1 MQNTTEKISDDDTT
15 ISQDEL
21 TGLSNEQARQRLSE
35 YGLNEI
41 QEEHTNLFL
50 KFLHYFWGPIPWMI
64 EAAAILSGAV
74 GHWDDLILIIA
85 LLLINGLIG
94 FWEEHKASNALD
106 ALKNQ
111 LALKARVL
119 RSSHWQVIPAKELV
133 PGDIIRLRLGD
144 IVPADVRLLDGEYLR
159 VDQSAL
165 TGESLPIDKKIGD
178 QAYSGTI
185 AKQGEMVAEVEAT
198 GINTFFGRTAK
209 LVEGAGAVSHFQQA
223 VMRIGNFLIALA
235 VVLSIILISV
245 ELTRGSPLLHVLEF
259 VLILVIASIPV
270 AMPAVLSVTMALG
283 AKALSKH
290 KAIVSRLQSIEEM
303 AGIDIL
309 CADKTGTLTQNKLS
323 LGDPVIFEADNAD
336 DVTLAAALASRAENN
351 DAIDLAILESVSDR
365 KQLERYKQTKFTPFD
380 PVNKRTEARLTIQD
394 NSNQGQQPA
403 FSTSKG
409 APQIIIDLCRLSGE
423 TRKRAEDAVEQLASR
438 GYRTLGVAR
447 TTDDETWQFLGVLS
461 LYDPPREDSA
471 DTIHEARKHGISV
484 KMVTGDHIAI
494 AREIS
499 GGLGLGRNI
508 LPPDALPDDQEAKT
522 DLSLVHKLE
531 QSDGFAQVF
540 PEHKYA
546 IVKKLQEGG
555 HLVGMT
561 GDGVNDAPALK
572 QAEVGIAVSDA
583 TDAAR
588 AAASLV
594 LTAPGLS
601 TIIHA
606 VEEARRIFGRMMSY
620 TIYRIAM
627 TIDIMVFVVLAML
640 ATHAYPLTALM
651 IILLALLDDLPIMTI
666 AYDHTW
672 LEPRPVRWQMKRI
685 LTVSSTLGVLAVAE
699 TFLMML
705 IGRDYLGLHGAAL
718 QTLIFLQLVAGGHLM
733 LFVTRSKQRFWRAP
747 YPSWQLLTATLGTQ
761 VVAALMAWA
770 GWWMAA
776 IPASVIGLVWIY
788 NLAWM
793 FLQDQIKL
801 GLYHVMPATS
811 QKQSAGDVGIHP
823 AS

>member
-1 MQNTTEKISDDDTT
+1 MQNTIANNDDE
-15 ISQDEL
+15 IPASQPDL
-21 TGLSNEQARQRLSE
+21 TGLSNEEAKQRLSK
-35 YGLNEI
+35 YGPNEI
-41 QEEHTNLFL
+41 QEDHTNALI

-64 EAAAILSGAV
+64 EAAAVLSGIV
-74 GHWDDLILIIA
+74 GHWDDLTLIVA

-94 FWEEHKASNALD
+94 FWEEHKANNALE
-106 ALKNQ
+106 ALKDQ
-111 LALKARVL
+111 LALKARVR
-119 RSSHWQVIPAKELV
+119 RSNQWQSIPANELV

-144 IVPADVRLLDGEYLR
+144 IIPADVRLVDGDYLR

-165 TGESLPIDKKIGD
+165 TGESLPIDKKVGD
-178 QAYSGTI
+178 EAYSGTV
-185 AKQGEMVAEVEAT
+185 AKQGEMVAEVSAT
-198 GINTFFGRTAK
+198 GENTFFGRTAK

-235 VVLSIILISV
+235 IVLSIILISV
-245 ELTRGSPLLHVLEF
+245 EIARGYALLHVLEF

-290 KAIVSRLQSIEEM
+290 RAIVSRLQSIEEM

-323 LGDPVIFEADNAD
+323 LGDPVLFEAENAD
-336 DVTLAAALASRAENN
+336 EITLAAGLASRAENN
-351 DAIDLAILESVSDR
+351 DAIDLAILESISD
-365 KQLERYKQTKFTPFD
+365 KEKFDAYEQVKFTPFD
-380 PVNKRTEARLTIQD
+380 PVIKRTEAKIVSR
-394 NSNQGQQPA
+394 SNDQTQA

-409 APQIIIDLCRLSGE
+409 APQVILDLCKTEGK
-423 TRKRAEDAVEQLASR
+423 TRKRAEETVEKLAGR

-447 TTDDETWQFLGVLS
+447 TTRDGAWKFLGILS
-461 LYDPPREDSA
+461 LFDPPREDSA
-471 DTIHEARKHGISV
+471 DTIREARDHGISV

-494 AREIS
+494 ARETS
-499 GGLGLGRNI
+499 GKLGMGRNI
-508 LPPDALPDDQEAKT
+508 LPPDSLPDDHDAET
-522 DLSLVHKLE
+522 DPALVRKLE
-531 QSDGFAQVF
+531 RSDGFAQVF

-620 TIYRIAM
+620 TTYRIAM

-640 ATHAYPLTALM
+640 ATHTYPLTALM

-685 LTVSSTLGVLAVAE
+685 LTVSSTLGILAVVE

-705 IGRDYLGLHGAAL
+705 IGRDYIDLHGAAL

-761 VVAALMAWA
+761 VLAALMAWA
-770 GWWMAA
+770 GWWMTA

-788 NLAWM
+788 NIAWM

-801 GLYHVMPATS
+801 GLYRVMPATS
-811 QKQSAGDVGIHP
+811 ESPSSGDVSTDT